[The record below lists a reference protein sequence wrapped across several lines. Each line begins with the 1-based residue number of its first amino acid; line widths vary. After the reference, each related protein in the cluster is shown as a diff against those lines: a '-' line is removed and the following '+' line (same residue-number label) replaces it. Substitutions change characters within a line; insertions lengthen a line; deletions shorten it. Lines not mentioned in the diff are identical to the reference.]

1 MPPQAR
7 TVVVH
12 KFGGAALAD
21 ASAIASVVR
30 LLALDSTGTR
40 RVVAASAL
48 MGVTDALVQMA
59 ASASSGDLDGAI
71 GAARELRARHRD
83 VASDLSLDVPA
94 LTEQMD
100 EAFEELELLL
110 DGVAGARALAPAL
123 RDRILARGE
132 RLSAAILAA
141 ALDRAG
147 IPSTVADAQDFLHT
161 DGRAGNAAP
170 DLFRTDSAARAALV
184 PLLDQGLLVVVPGF
198 IGAGHDGEIVTLGRG
213 GTDLTATVLARA
225 LEASEVT
232 LWKDVAGCM
241 TADPRL
247 VPDARVV
254 PLLDAREA
262 SELAYYG
269 AKVLHPRTLV
279 PLVPGTILR
288 IRPFADPTAAGTTIV
303 PGRPAGGSPVRAL
316 SAILKQALVT
326 VQGNGMIG
334 VPGVAAR
341 TFGALASTGVS
352 VSMISQAS
360 SEHSI
365 CFTVPESEA
374 PRAVAALREAFAEEI
389 SRREVDDIE
398 LMTGLSTIAVVGS
411 GMVRTPGIAARIFGA
426 VAQAEANVVAIAQG
440 ASERIVSFVVDEGQ
454 VPAALR
460 AVHAAFHLHKV
471 GGGKVGRRARGT
483 DIILLGFGRVGREL
497 VSQVSALARD
507 GRAVVRVVGL
517 IDKNG
522 YIFDARGLSQRR
534 LAALSLHK
542 QHGGSLG
549 DTRGGEWGDAR
560 EAVEKMGAHSL
571 MRPVLVDVASGDT
584 APALLAAIAHD
595 MDLVLANK
603 VPLAGDIFSAR
614 AILQDA
620 RARGRRVLHEATV
633 GAGLPVIDTLQQL
646 LASGDRVHSVE
657 GCPSGTM
664 GYLFSEMSRGRPFSD
679 AVRAAMSLGYTEP
692 DPRED
697 LCGLDVAR
705 KGIILGRLLGYAG
718 EMTDVT
724 VESLVPDALRD
735 VSKDEFLAQLPSID
749 ERWAGL
755 VKDARDRGEVL
766 RYRVRATRGGVRV
779 GLVGVPIS
787 SALGSLDGTDNLFIF
802 TTARYR
808 ERPLVVSGP
817 GAGAEVTAAGVLGD
831 LLRMVAA

>member
-1 MPPQAR
+1 MSPQAR
-7 TVVVH
+7 SLVVH

-21 ASAIASVVR
+21 AGAIASVVR
-30 LLALDSTGTR
+30 LLALDLTGTR

-48 MGVTDALVQMA
+48 MGVTDALVQA
-59 ASASSGDLDGAI
+59 ATTAAAGDLDSAI
-71 GAARELRARHRD
+71 DASRQLRARHLG
-83 VASDLSLDVPA
+83 VATDLMLDAPA
-94 LTEQMD
+94 VTEAI
-100 EAFEELELLL
+100 EASFEDLERLF
-110 DGVAGARALAPAL
+110 DNVAGARELTL
-123 RDRILARGE
+123 RVRDDILARGE
-132 RLSAAILAA
+132 RLSAAILSAA
-141 ALDRAG
+141 IERAG
-147 IPSTVADAQDFLHT
+147 IASTVADAQQFIHT

-170 DLFRTDSAARAALV
+170 DLARTDVAARAALE
-184 PLLDQGLLVVVPGF
+184 PLLDRGLLVVVPGF
-198 IGAGHDGEIVTLGRG
+198 IGAGRDGEIVTLGRG

-225 LEASEVT
+225 LEAAEVT
-232 LWKDVAGCM
+232 LWTDVAGCM

-279 PLVPGTILR
+279 PLAPGTILR
-288 IRPFADPTAAGTTIV
+288 IRPFADPEAAGTTIV

-316 SAILKQALVT
+316 SAILDQALIT

-341 TFGALASTGVS
+341 TFGALAATRVS

-365 CFTVPESEA
+365 CFTVPETEA
-374 PRAVAALREAFAEEI
+374 ARAVAALRDAFAEEI
-389 SRREVDDIE
+389 ARHEVDDIE
-398 LMTGLSTIAVVGS
+398 LLTGLATIAVVGS

-426 VAQAEANVVAIAQG
+426 VAHAEANVVAIAQG
-440 ASERIVSFVVDEGQ
+440 ASERIVSFVVDGGQ
-454 VPAALR
+454 APAALR
-460 AVHAAFHLHKV
+460 AVHSAFHLHKV

-507 GRAVVRVVGL
+507 GRAPVRVVGL
-517 IDKNG
+517 IDHTSFV
-522 YIFDARGLSQRR
+522 FDARGLSQRR
-534 LAALSLHK
+534 LSALSLHK
-542 QHGGSLG
+542 IRGGALG
-549 DTRGGEWGDAR
+549 DVRGGEWGDAR
-560 EAVEKMGAHSL
+560 EAVNRMGAHSL

-646 LASGDRVHSVE
+646 IASGDRVHSVE

-664 GYLFSEMSRGRPFSD
+664 GYLFSEMARGRPFSET
-679 AVRAAMSLGYTEP
+679 VLSAMALGYTEP
-692 DPRED
+692 DPRDD

-705 KGIILGRLLGYAG
+705 KGLILGRLLGYAG
-718 EMTDVT
+718 ELSDVA
-724 VESLVPDALRD
+724 VESLVPESLRD
-735 VSKDEFLAQLPSID
+735 VTPQEFLAALPSID

-766 RYRVRATRGGVRV
+766 RYRARATRGGVRV
-779 GLVGVPIS
+779 GLVGVPIGS
-787 SALGSLDGTDNLFIF
+787 PLGSLDGTDNLFVF

-808 ERPLVVSGP
+808 DRPLVVSGP

>member
-1 MPPQAR
+1 
-7 TVVVH
+7 
-12 KFGGAALAD
+12 
-21 ASAIASVVR
+21 
-30 LLALDSTGTR
+30 
-40 RVVAASAL
+40 VAASAL
-48 MGVTDALVQMA
+48 MGVTDALLQATAMA
-59 ASASSGDLDGAI
+59 TAGDLEGALA
-71 GAARELRARHRD
+71 AARELCARHQG
-83 VASDLSLDVPA
+83 VATDLLLDSPKIAEYVDA
-94 LTEQMD
+94 S
-100 EAFEELELLL
+100 FEELELLL
-110 DGVAGARALAPAL
+110 ERVAGARELTPRT
-123 RDRILARGE
+123 RDEILARGE

-141 ALDRAG
+141 ALERAG
-147 IPSTVADAQDFLHT
+147 IASAVADAQEFVFT

-170 DLFRTDSAARAALV
+170 DLARTDASARAALE
-184 PLLDQGLLVVVPGF
+184 PLLDRGLLVVVPGF
-198 IGAGHDGEIVTLGRG
+198 IGAGCDGEVVTLGRG

-225 LEASEVT
+225 LEANEIT

-279 PLVPGTILR
+279 PLQQGTILR
-288 IRPFADPTAAGTTIV
+288 IRPFANPESPGTTIV
-303 PGRPAGGSPVRAL
+303 PGRPVGGTPVRAL
-316 SAILKQALVT
+316 SAILKQALIT

-352 VSMISQAS
+352 GSMISQAS

-374 PRAVAALREAFAEEI
+374 ARAVDALREAFVEEI
-389 SRREVDDIE
+389 KRREIDDIE
-398 LMTGLSTIAVVGS
+398 LLTGLATIAVVGS
-411 GMVRTPGIAARIFGA
+411 GMVHTPGIAARIFNA
-426 VAQAEANVVAIAQG
+426 VAGAEANVVAIAQG
-440 ASERIVSFVVDEGQ
+440 ASERIISFVVDGGQ

-460 AVHAAFHLHKV
+460 AVHSAFHLHKV
-471 GGGKVGRRARGT
+471 GGGKVGRRAQGT
-483 DIILLGFGRVGREL
+483 DIILLGVGRVGREL
-497 VSQVSALARD
+497 INQITALAKE
-507 GRAVVRVVGL
+507 GRAPVRIVGL
-517 IDKNG
+517 IDKG
-522 YIFDARGLSQRR
+522 GWVFDARGLSQRR
-534 LAALSLHK
+534 LGSLMLHK
-542 QHGGSLG
+542 QQGGALG
-549 DTRGGEWGDAR
+549 DVRGGEWGTAR
-560 EAVEKMGAHSL
+560 EAVDAMGAHSL
-571 MRPVLVDVASGDT
+571 MRPVLIDVASGET
-584 APALLAAIAHD
+584 GPALVAAISHD

-646 LASGDRVHSVE
+646 MASGDRVHSVE

-664 GYLFSEMSRGRPFSD
+664 GYLFSEMARGRSFSD
-679 AVRAAMSLGYTEP
+679 AVRRAMELGYTEP
-692 DPRED
+692 DPRDD

-705 KGIILGRLLGYAG
+705 KGLILGRLLGYSG
-718 EMTDVT
+718 ELTDVAI
-724 VESLVPDALRD
+724 ESLVPESLRD
-735 VSKDEFLAQLPSID
+735 VSRERFLEELPSID
-749 ERWAGL
+749 EHWERL
-755 VKDARDRGEVL
+755 VKEARERGEVL
-766 RYRVRATRGGVRV
+766 RYRARATRGGVRV
-779 GLVGVPIS
+779 GLVGVPIGS
-787 SALGSLDGTDNLFIF
+787 PLGSLDGTDNLFVF